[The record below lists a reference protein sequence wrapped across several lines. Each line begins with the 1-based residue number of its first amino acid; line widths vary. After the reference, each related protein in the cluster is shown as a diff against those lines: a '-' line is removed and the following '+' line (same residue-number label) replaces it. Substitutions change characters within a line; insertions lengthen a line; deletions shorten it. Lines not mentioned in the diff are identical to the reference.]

1 MYNRSWRDL
10 WRTGNLLIKNEC
22 LENTVLKKNV
32 YLHTVKTQ
40 SRYCTEPQAIA
51 KESTMTLT
59 ILNTEDRGFTF
70 PLMKEIPPANSLY
83 VP

>member
-32 YLHTVKTQ
+32 YLHTV
-40 SRYCTEPQAIA
+40 R
-51 KESTMTLT
+51 L
-59 ILNTEDRGFTF
+59 
-70 PLMKEIPPANSLY
+70 SLGTA
-83 VP
+83 PSLKL